1 MNMHHAVRATA
12 MTGLVAVV
20 ATSAGASPARQGA
33 VPGQQPVYGAN
44 VELVLVDVAV
54 LGDGDVPVAGLT
66 TEDFR
71 VEEDDEER
79 TVGVVMNASGAPLD
93 VALVIDLSGSMTD
106 TPWQARAAAFL
117 SALDPGRD
125 CVYLMGFSS
134 GVGASIWARPDHP
147 ALVESLQLSRAIGGT
162 ALFDATVAAADQLAA
177 AAGTDLAGTLRAWQA
192 DLYRPGPIPPILAGD
207 CPVPL
212 DPTAALDPRRRRRR
226 AIVMVTD
233 GEDWG
238 SGYNDVQARLAVLA
252 AGVPVFHID
261 VEATNSAAARRLPRG
276 ISTAGPA
283 AFDRIVEDSGG
294 TRIPVSAAA
303 YEELLSHL
311 RGFYVVGYYVPR
323 PDPEVRAEIER
334 HELRIRLPDR
344 HAGLL
349 YPRVGYRATIDRLRV
364 ESELD
369 VARRQLESGDA
380 QAALFAAENAV
391 AADPQWAPSYVA
403 RAEIFEDLG
412 RLEEAADDALTAAD
426 LAPGDAET
434 HRLAA
439 RLAAWV
445 GNAEDAWEQGIRAAQ
460 AGATM
465 DALFD
470 SLAVAT
476 APPADLAERLAAP
489 RLALVVGPSRKD
501 DVFARA
507 ALGKAML
514 AVGRALEAAP
524 LLGLSRA
531 PEGADFV
538 VRVSDDS
545 IDEKPPRRFR
555 GRITVTTA
563 AGDEIYDEGFTLDDL
578 DDRTRNAEDLA
589 EKIHEIAGKIA
600 RESR

>member
-1 MNMHHAVRATA
+1 MKMHHAVRATA
-12 MTGLVAVV
+12 LTGLVAVV
-20 ATSAGASPARQGA
+20 ATTAGASLARQGA

-54 LGDGDVPVAGLT
+54 LGDGDVPVEGLT

-79 TVGVVMNASGAPLD
+79 AVGVVMNASGAPLD

-117 SALDPGRD
+117 SALDPDTD

-162 ALFDATVAAADQLAA
+162 ALFDATVAAADQIAA
-177 AAGTDLAGTLRAWQA
+177 AGGTDLASTLRAWEA
-192 DLYRPGPIPPILAGD
+192 DLYRPGPQAPILAGD

-212 DPTAALDPRRRRRR
+212 DPADALDPRRRRRR

-238 SGYNDVQARLAVLA
+238 SGYSDVQARLAVLA

-261 VEATNSAAARRLPRG
+261 VEATNSAGPRRLPRG

-294 TRIPVSAAA
+294 TRIPASAAA
-303 YEELLSHL
+303 YEELLNHL

-344 HAGLL
+344 DADVL
-349 YPRVGYRATIDRLRV
+349 YARVDYRPTIDRLRV
-364 ESELD
+364 ESELAE
-369 VARRQLESGDA
+369 ARRQLQGGDP
-380 QAALFAAENAV
+380 QGALFAAENAL
-391 AADPQWAPSYVA
+391 AADPSWSPSYVT

-412 RLEEAADDALTAAD
+412 RLDEAAADALAAAD

-445 GNAEDAWEQGIRAAQ
+445 GATENAWEQGIRAAQ
-460 AGATM
+460 AGAAM
-465 DALFD
+465 EALFD
-470 SLAVAT
+470 SLALAT
-476 APPADLAERLAAP
+476 EPPADIAKRLEAP

-524 LLGLSRA
+524 LLGVSRSR
-531 PEGADFV
+531 EDADFI

-563 AGDEIYDEGFTLDDL
+563 AGNEIYDEGFTLDDL
-578 DDRTRNAEDLA
+578 DDRARNAEDLT
-589 EKIHEIAGKIA
+589 EKVSEIAEKIA